1 MAVRTTTTT
10 GYRTQ
15 TTNAPRHPVISR
27 AAPIATEMVSPTTR
41 TTAPSNPAHEKM
53 AGARLIQMMAEEGM
67 EETEEM
73 AEMAEMAGMATIN
86 HRGKRSLRL

>member
-1 MAVRTTTTT
+1 
-10 GYRTQ
+10 
-15 TTNAPRHPVISR
+15 
-27 AAPIATEMVSPTTR
+27 MVSPTTR

>member
-1 MAVRTTTTT
+1 
-10 GYRTQ
+10 
-15 TTNAPRHPVISR
+15 
-27 AAPIATEMVSPTTR
+27 MVSPTTR

-73 AEMAEMAGMATIN
+73 AEMEGMATIN